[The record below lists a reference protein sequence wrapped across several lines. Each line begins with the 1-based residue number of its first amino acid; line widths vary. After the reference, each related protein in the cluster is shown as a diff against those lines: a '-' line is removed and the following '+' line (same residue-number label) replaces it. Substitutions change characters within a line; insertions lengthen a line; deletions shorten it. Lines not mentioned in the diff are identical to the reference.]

1 MKTTIILSH
10 PWHGSFN
17 KAIMDSVVNQLEQA
31 KKAYQVIDLNKVAFN
46 PVLEEKDLALFSKG
60 ETTDPMVQKY
70 QHMLMETDELVFIF
84 PVWWFGIPAILKGF
98 FDKVML
104 KDFAYMEGKTG
115 LKGLLTHIKRTT
127 VITTSE
133 LPTWYLI
140 LFSGNPIKGT
150 FIRSTLRG
158 IGLKKVKWLNSGMTS
173 SGKKITRTNFLHK
186 VKMRFSRYQLV

>member
-104 KDFAYMEGKTG
+104 KDFAYIEGKTG

-186 VKMRFSRYQLV
+186 VKMRFSKYQLV